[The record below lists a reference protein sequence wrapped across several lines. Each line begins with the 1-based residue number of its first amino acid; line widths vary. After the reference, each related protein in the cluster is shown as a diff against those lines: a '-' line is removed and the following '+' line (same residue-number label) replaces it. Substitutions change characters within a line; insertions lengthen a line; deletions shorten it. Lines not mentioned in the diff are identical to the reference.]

1 MNIILLFD
9 KDFVSQSTVRLED
22 RRHHH
27 ILSILKAT
35 KGSIL
40 KVGMLNG
47 ERGVAE
53 AISIT
58 QKDIMLDVTLNQP
71 PPPPLPLNLILAFP
85 RPKILR
91 RVIQCCS
98 SMGVKNIAL
107 IRTWKVEKSYLQSP
121 YAQKDNL
128 FEDMILGLE
137 QAGDTILPEIK
148 IFPLFKPFIEDCL
161 DAFSTDSQRIVAH
174 PHAALECPVGVNK
187 PLTLAIGPE
196 AGFIPYEIAQFEKKN
211 FSVVSIGERILRV
224 DQAVPALIG
233 RLITGSHSGG

>member
-1 MNIILLFD
+1 M
-9 KDFVSQSTVRLED
+9 
-22 RRHHH
+22 
-27 ILSILKAT
+27 
-35 KGSIL
+35 
-40 KVGMLNG
+40 GMLNG

-53 AISIT
+53 TISINA
-58 QKDIMLDVTLNQP
+58 KDTMLELTLNQP

-91 RVIQCCS
+91 RVIQCCT

-121 YAQKDNL
+121 YAQKENL

-137 QAGDTILPEIK
+137 QAGDTILPDIK
-148 IFPLFKPFIEDCL
+148 VFPLFKPFIEDCL
-161 DAFSTDSQRIVAH
+161 DAFSTEGQRILAH
-174 PHAALECPVGVNK
+174 PNACRACPVGVNK

-196 AGFIPYEIAQFEKKN
+196 AGFIPYEIAQFEKNK
-211 FSVVSIGERILRV
+211 FSAVSIGERILRV

-233 RLITGSHSGG
+233 RLMTGAHSGG